1 MRATPART
9 RARCIA
15 RALIAVAVTGTALVF
30 GLTAAAA
37 NVVPYALPVTLPPS
51 TTSPPVDAAAP
62 YTPAVLS
69 LIAQLEARP
78 LTLAK
83 IQNASTL
90 LHDGANATCHA
101 VGPVG
106 GPVGLDA
113 SGNPTATTLVGN
125 VTTLSSQTDATHIV
139 VASAT
144 GLNTAGETIYV
155 GAGATA
161 EAVTVASASGTTIT
175 LNSPGLRRRTRPART
190 SRTTR
195 RSPARARSSR

>member
-1 MRATPART
+1 MTRIDRT
-9 RARCIA
+9 RRRVREPFRRFVLTLGA
-15 RALIAVAVTGTALVF
+15 ALCLALAVGPSSAVAAGPT
-30 GLTAAAA
+30 
-37 NVVPYALPVTLPPS
+37 VPYALPVTLPA
-51 TTSPPVDAAAP
+51 TTVSPPVDSAAP

-69 LIAQLEARP
+69 LVAQLEAPP

-90 LHDGANATCHA
+90 LHDGSNTTCNA

-125 VTTLSSQTDATHIV
+125 ATTLASQTDATHIV

-144 GLNTAGETIYV
+144 GLTTAGETIYV
-155 GAGATA
+155 GSGASA
-161 EAVTVASASGTTIT
+161 EAVTVVSAAGTTLT
-175 LNSPGLRRRTRPART
+175 LNAPGLTATHAAGEPVTNNPA
-190 SRTTR
+190 
-195 RSPARARSSR
+195 